1 MPSAARFTVFN
12 LKGLVK
18 PDDSVELEDY
28 TPEELLYRPIMSLA
42 AWTSLQL
49 IYRGDPHERK
59 FFGLD
64 EAQEVTEV
72 SGAGRALMRKLRTDS
87 RKNNN
92 AVFVVT
98 QHARVV
104 LDDANFVGAVFIGRT
119 QSEDAQAAALQLLG
133 KPPGRGYEQLLG
145 SLSARP
151 ARGEAALPY
160 REFIYRDGLGGAG
173 GTGGMER
180 IRVSM
185 AHHPDLFT
193 ALDTTP
199 RPANRATLTDRGPIP
214 ILDDPDDQAQDDLD
228 DQAHD
233 EVVQDE
239 DGAA

>member
-1 MPSAARFTVFN
+1 
-12 LKGLVK
+12 
-18 PDDSVELEDY
+18 
-28 TPEELLYRPIMSLA
+28 MSLA

-119 QSEDAQAAALQLLG
+119 QSEDAQHAALQLLG

-160 REFIYRDGLGGAG
+160 REFIYRDGLGGAAAPAG
-173 GTGGMER
+173 WNASACPWPTTRTCSPPWTPPPGPPTGPP
-180 IRVSM
+180 S
-185 AHHPDLFT
+185 PT
-193 ALDTTP
+193 ADPCRSSTTSTTRRGRP
-199 RPANRATLTDRGPIP
+199 RRPGAGR
-214 ILDDPDDQAQDDLD
+214 
-228 DQAHD
+228 
-233 EVVQDE
+233 VQDE